1 MGCGR
6 DGVCSGGHGLTGLVR
21 GRIDWVGGSLNGLQT
36 GRCMLGRTWI
46 DRIGAGED

>member
-21 GRIDWVGGSLNGLQT
+21 GRIDWVGRSIGWVADGT
-36 GRCMLGRTWI
+36 AFA
-46 DRIGAGED
+46 GAGMD